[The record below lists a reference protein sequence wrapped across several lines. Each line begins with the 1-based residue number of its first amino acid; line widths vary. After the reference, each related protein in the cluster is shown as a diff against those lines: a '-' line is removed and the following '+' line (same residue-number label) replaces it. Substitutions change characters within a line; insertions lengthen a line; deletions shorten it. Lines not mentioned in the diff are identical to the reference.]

1 MLLDDLNQEQRSAAQ
16 QTEGAVM
23 IVAGA
28 GSGKTRTLTY
38 RIAHL
43 IEKGVDPFNIL
54 SLTFTNKAAK
64 EMKER
69 IIKLVGRDARNIMM
83 GTFHSV
89 FAKILRVE
97 AEKLGYMSNFTIYDT
112 DDAKSVIKSIIKE
125 HNLDPKIYNLS
136 YVIDRISKAKS
147 SLISSYDYQ
156 NNVQLMTEDKAS
168 NKPLIANIYQEY
180 NMRLRRAM
188 AMDFDDLLF
197 YMNVLLRD
205 FPEVLYKYQERYRYI
220 HVDEYQDTNFS
231 QYLIIKKLAA
241 RFGNICVVGDDAQSI
256 YAFRGANIQN
266 ILNFKSD
273 YPDCQIV
280 KLEQNYRSTQNIV
293 NAANSVIAKNKDQ
306 IKKEIWTS
314 NSQGDKI
321 SLVEC
326 DNEKEEANWI
336 VSSIKKRLNENTNY
350 KSFAILYRTNQ
361 QSRSLEESLRIS
373 NIPYRIFSGT
383 SFYDRKEIRD
393 VLAYFRLVVNN
404 WDDEAFLRII
414 NFPSRGIGD
423 TTINRLKVVASQ
435 NNLSLFETSQRLRE
449 FPTDINLSTIQRI
462 IDFTMMIKA
471 YTVNVNKTDAFE
483 LGSEIIH
490 TNKLIQYWK
499 EDTDPLS
506 DDRADNIN
514 EMLNAIKSF
523 VEGED
528 NAIIDE
534 QTGEEISLE
543 DKTLDVFL
551 SQVSLMSETDRDDK
565 EDENR
570 VSLMT
575 IHASKGLEFPYVFV
589 AGMEENLFPSVMCL
603 ASRSELEEERRLF
616 YVAMTR
622 AEKELFLSCAVSRYR
637 NGQLNF
643 NEKSR
648 FLEDIEDKFINETSL
663 SNKSINPFQSKTSF
677 VKNTPKTSFTTQ
689 KPLPKP
695 IGGEEVKKGDYYI
708 SMKVGH
714 DKFGYGE
721 IINLDGN
728 GDDMK
733 AEVKFEAFGT
743 KTLVLRFAKLKKI

>member
-471 YTVNVNKTDAFE
+471 YTVNANKTDAFE

-603 ASRSELEEERRLF
+603 ASRTELEEERRLF

-648 FLEDIEDKFINETSL
+648 FLDDIEDKFINETSL

-677 VKNTPKTSFTTQ
+677 ARNTPKPSFTTQ

-695 IGGEEVKKGDYYI
+695 IGGEDVKTGEYFI
-708 SMKVGH
+708 NMKVGH
-714 DKFGYGE
+714 DKFGFGE

-733 AEVKFEAFGT
+733 AEVRFEAFGT

>member
-603 ASRSELEEERRLF
+603 ASRTELEEERRLF

-648 FLEDIEDKFINETSL
+648 FLDDIEDKFINETSL

-677 VKNTPKTSFTTQ
+677 ARNTPKPSFTTQ

-695 IGGEEVKKGDYYI
+695 IGGEDVKTGEYFI
-708 SMKVGH
+708 NMKVGH
-714 DKFGYGE
+714 DKFGFGE

-733 AEVKFEAFGT
+733 AEVRFEAFGT

>member
-1 MLLDDLNQEQRSAAQ
+1 
-16 QTEGAVM
+16 M

-280 KLEQNYRSTQNIV
+280 KLEQNYRSTQNILD
-293 NAANSVIAKNKDQ
+293 AANAVIRNNKER
-306 IKKEIWTS
+306 KGKTLWTENNAGS
-314 NSQGDKI
+314 KI
-321 SLVEC
+321 GVHTAYSET
-326 DNEKEEANWI
+326 DEANYI
-336 VSSIKKRLNENTNY
+336 ANKILESVPKRRKFSDY
-350 KSFAILYRTNQ
+350 AILYRMNS
-361 QSRSLEESLRIS
+361 QSNIIEKIFVKSG
-373 NIPYRIFSGT
+373 IPYRIIGGKR
-383 SFYDRKEIRD
+383 FYERKEIKD
-393 VLAYFRLVVNN
+393 MIAYLCVINNPNDEVRLR
-404 WDDEAFLRII
+404 RII
-414 NFPSRGIGD
+414 NQPKRSIGDKTISSASEIAGGIGE
-423 TTINRLKVVASQ
+423 
-435 NNLSLFETSQRLRE
+435 SLFYVIKNADQFEDLKRTAPKLLN
-449 FPTDINLSTIQRI
+449 FANLMQEL
-462 IDFTMMIKA
+462 IDASNDESVSLNDLYQLILE
-471 YTVNVNKTDAFE
+471 KTDYISSLKA
-483 LGSEIIH
+483 SE
-490 TNKLIQYWK
+490 N
-499 EDTDPLS
+499 
-506 DDRADNIN
+506 DDAQDRIDNIN
-514 EMLNAIKSF
+514 ELASNLIKY
-523 VEGED
+523 EED
-528 NAIIDE
+528 N
-534 QTGEEISLE
+534 GEEAGLSGFLE
-543 DKTLDVFL
+543 E
-551 SQVSLMSETDRDDK
+551 VSLLTDIDNY
-565 EDENR
+565 DEKSDS
-570 VSLMT
+570 VVMMT
-575 IHASKGLEFPYVFV
+575 VHSAKGLEFPTVFLPGFEEGIFP
-589 AGMEENLFPSVMCL
+589 GMQAIYDEN
-603 ASRSELEEERRLF
+603 EIEEERRLA
-616 YVAMTR
+616 YVAITR
-622 AEKELFLSCAVSRYR
+622 AKEELFVINAESRMLFGSTSR
-637 NGQLNF
+637 NKQ
-643 NEKSR
+643 SR
-648 FLEDIEDKFINETSL
+648 FVEEIPEELTIHSRSRAWK
-663 SNKSINPFQSKTSF
+663 K
-677 VKNTPKTSFTTQ
+677 
-689 KPLPKP
+689 PKP
-695 IGGEEVKKGDYYI
+695 GTELPVSANEARAITTEAARNFGPSNLIHSQPPKFKPIVGDTVMHRTFGKGTIITATPMGNDTLLEI
-708 SMKVGH
+708 VFDKVG
-714 DKFGYGE
+714 
-721 IINLDGN
+721 
-728 GDDMK
+728 
-733 AEVKFEAFGT
+733 T
-743 KTLVLRFAKLKKI
+743 KKIMANYARLQKV